1 MPRPDD
7 TERPTTMGRAVMLVH
22 TGQAARRVDLTEQLG
37 LTRSATGSVLRELE
51 RLSMVRSMASVRSA
65 PVPNGGTGRPS
76 HAVEIHPEAPAA
88 LAVQVQA
95 ETLLLAEVGLG
106 NVLGAVSE
114 LPLTELPRSGS
125 DPQAVLTLTVDHL
138 DERLRSARRPI
149 VGIGVGVPSAVD
161 AEGTAL
167 AALNLSW
174 PQAVPVRSALCD
186 LLSARG
192 HSTPVH
198 VGNDANLAALAEA
211 RHGAGRGASDLLYL
225 MTGQR
230 GVGGGLVVHGRV
242 HTGSTGYALEVG
254 HVTVKPDGRPCHCGS
269 AGCLEVETDS
279 AALLAAA
286 GVVPDGP
293 TLTAAR
299 AVIEAMSTTPSARAA
314 VSSVTEH
321 LGAGLASLVN
331 VLNPDRIVLGGL
343 YADLLR
349 AQTEELHAAL
359 TRRSFLDQAAQV
371 EIRSGSLT
379 HPSLTGAAELALQPV
394 LTNPRQLL
402 R

>member
-1 MPRPDD
+1 
-7 TERPTTMGRAVMLVH
+7 MLIH
-22 TGQAARRVDLTEQLG
+22 THQASRRVDLTEQLG
-37 LTRSATGSVLRELE
+37 LTRSATGAVLRELE
-51 RLSMVRSMASVRSA
+51 RLSVVRSRASLSST

-76 HAVEIHPEAPAA
+76 HAVEIHPEAPTA

-106 NVLGAVSE
+106 NVLGAVTE
-114 LPLTELPRSGS
+114 LPLSRS
-125 DPQAVLTLTVDHL
+125 DPQAVLTLAVDHL
-138 DERLRSARRPI
+138 DKRLRRDRHPI
-149 VGIGVGVPSAVD
+149 FGIGVGLPSAVD
-161 AEGTAL
+161 ADGTAL

-174 PQAVPVRSALCD
+174 PQAVPVRSD
-186 LLSARG
+186 LRNMLAARG
-192 HSTPVH
+192 HSTRVH

-230 GVGGGLVVHGRV
+230 GVGGGLVVHGRL

-286 GVVPDGP
+286 GIATTGP
-293 TLTAAR
+293 ALSAAR
-299 AVIEAMSTTPSARAA
+299 AVIATSSTTPSARAA
-314 VSSVTEH
+314 VSSVTEY

-349 AQTEELHAAL
+349 AQPAELHVAL

-371 EIRSGSLT
+371 EIRCGSLM

-394 LTNPRQLL
+394 LTNPRHLL
-402 R
+402 P